1 MKSIYNLIN
10 RHNDLQQQCV
20 DVQSELKDNYK
31 EEIAAQ
37 MRSKD
42 KSLAITSFD
51 IDLVDKNNQNGRK
64 IQVNDYYKSEFT
76 DKQMRRIDDR
86 VQNWVKM
93 PK

>member
-1 MKSIYNLIN
+1 
-10 RHNDLQQQCV
+10 
-20 DVQSELKDNYK
+20 
-31 EEIAAQ
+31 

-76 DKQMRRIDDR
+76 DKQMRRIDNR